1 VEIGIDSFA
10 GGHTGDIH
18 VRDNEL
24 IIDRLME
31 QIQLADKVGLDVF
44 GIGEHHRREFLDSA
58 NHMLL
63 SAAARITKNIRLTSA
78 VTVLSA
84 ADPVRVFQ
92 NFATLDLL
100 SKGRAEIVAGRGSF
114 TEAFPLFGIDQ
125 REYSEVFQ
133 EKLNLLLQ
141 IRDNVRVNW
150 KGNYR
155 PSLIEQEIY
164 PRPIQ
169 EKFPIW
175 RGAGGSP
182 QSFQMAGLQG
192 LPLMIAIIGGETRRF
207 APLVELY
214 RKAYNSTKNSLSE
227 MKVGIHS
234 FGYVAENRQKAI
246 DEFFPG
252 YKRMFDRI
260 GKERGWGGVT
270 MDRFLFQNGPNGA
283 YLVGDVE
290 EVANKIVTHS
300 MSLGG
305 LSRFQ
310 FQIEN
315 ELLTHEQIMNS
326 IEMIGL
332 EVKPR
337 VLEILNDN

>member
-1 VEIGIDSFA
+1 
-10 GGHTGDIH
+10 
-18 VRDNEL
+18 
-24 IIDRLME
+24 
-31 QIQLADKVGLDVF
+31 
-44 GIGEHHRREFLDSA
+44 
-58 NHMLL
+58 
-63 SAAARITKNIRLTSA
+63 
-78 VTVLSA
+78 
-84 ADPVRVFQ
+84 
-92 NFATLDLL
+92 
-100 SKGRAEIVAGRGSF
+100 
-114 TEAFPLFGIDQ
+114 
-125 REYSEVFQ
+125 
-133 EKLNLLLQ
+133 
-141 IRDNVRVNW
+141 
-150 KGNYR
+150 
-155 PSLIEQEIY
+155 
-164 PRPIQ
+164 
-169 EKFPIW
+169 
-175 RGAGGSP
+175 
-182 QSFQMAGLQG
+182 
-192 LPLMIAIIGGETRRF
+192 MIAIIGGETRRF

-214 RKAYNSTKNSLSE
+214 RKSFGSSQNSSND

>member
-1 VEIGIDSFA
+1 
-10 GGHTGDIH
+10 
-18 VRDNEL
+18 
-24 IIDRLME
+24 M
-31 QIQLADKVGLDVF
+31 
-44 GIGEHHRREFLDSA
+44 
-58 NHMLL
+58 
-63 SAAARITKNIRLTSA
+63 
-78 VTVLSA
+78 
-84 ADPVRVFQ
+84 
-92 NFATLDLL
+92 
-100 SKGRAEIVAGRGSF
+100 
-114 TEAFPLFGIDQ
+114 
-125 REYSEVFQ
+125 
-133 EKLNLLLQ
+133 
-141 IRDNVRVNW
+141 
-150 KGNYR
+150 
-155 PSLIEQEIY
+155 
-164 PRPIQ
+164 
-169 EKFPIW
+169 
-175 RGAGGSP
+175 
-182 QSFQMAGLQG
+182 
-192 LPLMIAIIGGETRRF
+192 
-207 APLVELY
+207 
-214 RKAYNSTKNSLSE
+214 
-227 MKVGIHS
+227 GIHS

-290 EVANKIVTHS
+290 GVANKIVAHS

>member
-1 VEIGIDSFA
+1 MEIGIDSFA

-114 TEAFPLFGIDQ
+114 TEAFPLFGINQ

-169 EKFPIW
+169 EKLTIW

-192 LPLMIAIIGGETRRF
+192 LPLMVAIIGGETRRF

-214 RKAYNSTKNSLSE
+214 RKAFTSNQNSLVE

-234 FGYVAENRQKAI
+234 FGYVADDKQRAI

-290 EVANKIVTHS
+290 EVANKIVAHS
-300 MSLGG
+300 NSLGG

-326 IEMIGL
+326 IEMMGL

-337 VLEILNDN
+337 VLEIINDN